1 MNLLNRVALIT
12 GGGRGIGRAIALKFA
27 DLGADIIIND
37 IAGSEGA
44 PQVVAEV
51 EAKGRKAT
59 YIPADISKADDV
71 TALIS
76 KSIEAFEKIDILV
89 NNAGITRDKLIVR
102 MSDDDWDLVLNINLK
117 GAFLCTRE
125 VLKHMMRQRSGRI
138 VSLASVVGLM
148 GNGGQA
154 NYSASKAG
162 IIALTKST
170 AKEAAPRGITA
181 NAIAPGFIDTEMT
194 SHLKEEVKQLY
205 EKQIPLGHYGKPE
218 DIANAAAFLASDEAG
233 YITGQVLSVNGGMLM
248 P

>member
-1 MNLLNRVALIT
+1 MDLSSKVALVT
-12 GGGRGIGRAIALKFA
+12 GSGRGIGRAIALRLA

-37 IAGSEGA
+37 IEGSTGA
-44 PQVVAEV
+44 PEVVEQVKS
-51 EAKGRKAT
+51 KGRQAVF
-59 YIPADISKADDV
+59 IPADISVANDVSKLIEKA
-71 TALIS
+71 
-76 KSIEAFEKIDILV
+76 IEAFSKIDILV
-89 NNAGITRDKLIVR
+89 NNAGITRDKFIIR
-102 MSDDDWDLVLNINLK
+102 MSDDDWDQVMSINLK

-125 VLKHMMRQRSGRI
+125 ALKHMIRQRWGRI
-138 VSLASVVGLM
+138 ISIASIVGLM

-170 AKEAAPRGITA
+170 AKEAAARGITA

-194 SHLKEEVKQLY
+194 SQLKAEVKEAY
-205 EKQIPLGHYGKPE
+205 EKQIPVGHYGTPE
-218 DIANAAAFLASDEAG
+218 DIAYAVSFLASEEAG

>member
-1 MNLLNRVALIT
+1 MNLSNRVALIT

-51 EAKGRKAT
+51 EAKGREAA

-71 TALIS
+71 VSLVK
-76 KSIEAFEKIDILV
+76 KSIESFEKIDILV

-117 GAFLCTRE
+117 GAFLCIRE

-181 NAIAPGFIDTEMT
+181 NAIAPGFIATEMT

-205 EKQIPLGHYGKPE
+205 EKQIPLGHYGTPE